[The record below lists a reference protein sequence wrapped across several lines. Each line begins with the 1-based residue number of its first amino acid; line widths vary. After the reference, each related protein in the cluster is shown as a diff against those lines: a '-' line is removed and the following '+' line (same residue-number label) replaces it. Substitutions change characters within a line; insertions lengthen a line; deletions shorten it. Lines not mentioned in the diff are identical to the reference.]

1 MLYALQK
8 RILDFSL
15 ALIGLIIIFPI
26 LLVIGIKTKIHSRGP
41 VFFKQKRLGRHWK
54 EFEIFKFRTM
64 IQNAEIKGPK
74 VTKEDDWRIT
84 GFGRFLRRYKLD
96 ELPQLINIIKGEMSF
111 VGPRPE
117 VLKYAKYF
125 KNDYNEILMI
135 RPGLTDYASLEFK
148 NESDILKGEKDPEKV
163 YLEKILPIKI
173 EYYKKY
179 LNKRNLLVDIKLIFK
194 TIYSIFK

>member
-26 LLVIGIKTKIHSRGP
+26 LLVIGIKIKIHSRGP